1 MEDATTIN
9 HAGFCFITR
18 KANYM
23 SICRVNKTNNYTVMS
38 NYHLRDK
45 QLSLKA
51 KGLLSVVL
59 SLPDGWDYSING
71 LVSIC
76 KEGKT
81 SVVNTIDELKE
92 NGYLKVD
99 KLYPDKTES
108 GLIEYVYTFYE
119 SRQCENQGIQ
129 NQDTENL
136 ALDNLCVENQPQ
148 LNTEKPNTERLSK
161 DYNIPP
167 NPKGEEP
174 NGSEREDAEPTLEE
188 EKRNPDH
195 EYCKTV
201 MDLYNA
207 ICKNLLSAKKVTVKR
222 KRAVKKAKK
231 DIEEFGGWEKYFS
244 CVESRP
250 FLNGKNKDG
259 WKADFDWLLKPDKM
273 LNIMEGKYNTQANS
287 NYSYRKEP
295 ESMQEKYEALAREE
309 ERLKASGEYVESEIP
324 F

>member
-1 MEDATTIN
+1 MDNQQREFKGIWIPREIWLD
-9 HAGFCFITR
+9 TR
-18 KANYM
+18 LNALDKIIFAEIDSY
-23 SICRVNKTNNYTVMS
+23 S
-38 NYHLRDK
+38 N
-45 QLSLKA
+45 
-51 KGLLSVVL
+51 G
-59 SLPDGWDYSING
+59 
-71 LVSIC
+71 
-76 KEGKT
+76 
-81 SVVNTIDELKE
+81 E
-92 NGYLKVD
+92 NGCYAGNEYLANFCQCSESKVSKTIS
-99 KLYPDKTES
+99 KLIKL
-108 GLIEYVYTFYE
+108 GYVRRISFDGRNRILQ
-119 SRQCENQGIQ
+119 SC
-129 NQDTENL
+129 L
-136 ALDNLCVENQPQ
+136 ANFTIPNSKKNYSEQQKMPAINILNNPSISLD
-148 LNTEKPNTERLSK
+148 
-161 DYNIPP
+161 NIPP

-201 MDLYNA
+201 MDLYNE

>member
-1 MEDATTIN
+1 MRYTIEGFSQQRAVELGLSAEDLVI
-9 HAGFCFITR
+9 
-18 KANYM
+18 
-23 SICRVNKTNNYTVMS
+23 
-38 NYHLRDK
+38 LRWFVDFWPSDK
-45 QLSLKA
+45 MTKM
-51 KGLLSVVL
+51 VH
-59 SLPDGWDYSING
+59 
-71 LVSIC
+71 
-76 KEGKT
+76 EGKT
-81 SVVNTIDELKE
+81 YAIVSYSGFIAQMPIISCNKRTIARKFKRLVDANVLENATIKNGGSFSVYKFGEEYDSLVYKSSAVAQDSAEGLHKNEQPGMYKNEQTKTNQYNSTSQSNT
-92 NGYLKVD
+92 
-99 KLYPDKTES
+99 
-108 GLIEYVYTFYE
+108 
-119 SRQCENQGIQ
+119 
-129 NQDTENL
+129 
-136 ALDNLCVENQPQ
+136 
-148 LNTEKPNTERLSK
+148 
-161 DYNIPP
+161 NIPP
-167 NPKGEEP
+167 NPQGEEP